1 MLGRMFDKHVA
12 EKQDRIYQLY
22 YLVRVMSNIV
32 QCIQSIRIT
41 EFFSSRPLNATHP
54 FPPDPFLTRSCLR
67 GQCEDLNACDN
78 GQTKSGDGHDGAEAI
93 RGHCEGHK
101 LNTKLCVKYNHA

>member
-1 MLGRMFDKHVA
+1 MGKLMSARMLGRMFDKHVA

-54 FPPDPFLTRSCLR
+54 FPPDPFPPDPFPPDPFLTRSCLR

-78 GQTKSGDGHDGAEAI
+78 RQTKVG
-93 RGHCEGHK
+93 RR
-101 LNTKLCVKYNHA
+101 